1 MDRYRQIDEA
11 KKTEQINII
20 QTVRQTET
28 ARKRKKERESQ
39 SKRQTYR
46 QRRDKE
52 AKYITG

>member
-28 ARKRKKERESQ
+28 DIQRKKERD
-39 SKRQTYR
+39 KNRVRPTYR